1 MKKRVRKYR
10 YRKKGRRSIARRH
23 AVILTAAAVV
33 LVLLTVAVVSSI
45 LLFQH
50 KPEALTPSSPPQ
62 VLSQP
67 VPEPVSQLVNPNAAS
82 AAAQGELAYQSLYP
96 ELYVPIVEKIPA
108 KEGDR
113 VVYLTYDDGPSELTP
128 KLLDILDEQGVKAT
142 FFVMAQGKSTENC
155 KTWLK
160 MIADRGHTIGVHTYT
175 HQYQQIYASPQ
186 AFLEDFKKM
195 HDLIYEATGQ
205 KITVFRFAGGSVN
218 AYNQETCKAIIDE
231 MTRRGYTYF
240 DWNVDCG
247 DSNVK
252 NKGKDIY
259 AITIGAIKNYDKSIV
274 LMHNSK
280 SKSDTVT
287 QTAAIIKEAKKNGYR
302 FDVLSPSVKPFTFRI
317 PSPPAPQVSSQASST
332 ASAPSSS
339 TGS

>member
-1 MKKRVRKYR
+1 MKKPVRKYQ
-10 YRKKGRRSIARRH
+10 YRKKRPGFRAKRRTVLLGAC
-23 AVILTAAAVV
+23 AVV
-33 LVLLTVAVVSSI
+33 LVLISVAVVSSI
-45 LLFQH
+45 LLFHH

-62 VLSQP
+62 VVS
-67 VPEPVSQLVNPNAAS
+67 VPQSVSSAPVNPNAS
-82 AAAQGELAYQSLYP
+82 GAATQGELAYQSLYP
-96 ELYVPIVEKIPA
+96 DLYVPIVEKIPA
-108 KEGDR
+108 KQGDK

-128 KLLDILDEQGVKAT
+128 KLLDVLDEQGVKAT
-142 FFVMAQGKSTENC
+142 FFVMAQGKSVEDC

-160 MIADRGHTIGVHTYT
+160 MIADRGHTLGVHTYT
-175 HQYQQIYASPQ
+175 HQYKQIYASPQ
-186 AFLEDFKKM
+186 SFLEDFKKM

-218 AYNQETCKAIIDE
+218 AYNQATCKAIIDE

-252 NKGKDIY
+252 NKGRDIY
-259 AITIGAIKNYDKSIV
+259 SITVGAIKNHEKSIV

-280 SKSDTVT
+280 AKADTVA

-302 FDVLSPSVKPFTFRI
+302 FDVLTPSVKPFTFRI
-317 PSPPAPQVSSQASST
+317 PEPPVSSAVSSQTS
-332 ASAPSSS
+332 SAPSGTPSQ
-339 TGS
+339 TTP